1 MGGNVLH
8 GVLDASDP
16 VGLGVGDLDRE
27 LVLDGHDDL
36 YGVEGIEAEI
46 VAELRRRLDLRGV
59 DLVEVLDHGEDTFL
73 NLRGGEEGL
82 GTFGG
87 GEVHCSE
94 GGWGGGGGGS
104 SDLFARNRFWE
115 ICEMSLLFLLLSLL
129 VSFGRRV
136 RRGWGKSGSG
146 RARTGRSKTKKGA

>member
-94 GGWGGGGGGS
+94 GGWGGGGGGRRICLRVI
-104 SDLFARNRFWE
+104 DFGKFAKCRCCFCCCRCWFHSE
-115 ICEMSLLFLLLSLL
+115 EE
-129 VSFGRRV
+129 
-136 RRGWGKSGSG
+136 
-146 RARTGRSKTKKGA
+146 